1 MHNPPVTKMNDKVA
15 FIAMIGKFTN
25 YVTIIAEHSDDMM
38 EDGRATAACP
48 DLGTERLPAL
58 CHFVSL
64 EGFQDKIEARSSP
77 SGYTGS

>member
-1 MHNPPVTKMNDKVA
+1 MNNPPVTKMNDKVA
-15 FIAMIGKFTN
+15 FIAN
-25 YVTIIAEHSDDMM
+25 YVTIIAEHSDDMI